1 MITIEGMTKYC
12 QWQFG
17 AVVLV
22 AVCVL
27 AAPLSVRAQDDWVDS
42 IHLELL
48 QAEAAHQIVLFQ
60 SLAEY
65 YHPRQ
70 PDSSAR
76 YVQRMVRMAEGFAD
90 PAAASEAWRMVSSVY
105 IKRSQIKEASDYAR
119 RALKQLE
126 NCTSPACLEEKYEAA
141 SGLDYCLTR
150 QGKHG
155 EAVDVLLPLQAFEKE
170 FGKEKKAM
178 LCLRLG
184 ESLNEI
190 GDYDEALAQLNKGL
204 AYSRELGNRNT
215 EQEILAIISITY
227 YYLGDLDKSVRI
239 AKTSR
244 AIASELQ
251 NKNAECYLLY
261 IIADTYVS
269 LALYDSA
276 RHYFEQ
282 LREGS
287 LALNNDDYYGFAIG
301 GLFRNALL
309 QGNDNLEKYARAAK
323 EILENGK
330 TYQQLHVKRNIYS
343 SFSDYYLQKGDYQK
357 AEEYALNHLRHVRK
371 FEADTTELVVFAL
384 EELSKIQAAIGSFEK
399 AWHTY
404 DTFYQLKM
412 AIVDNNQHR
421 ALAQAAVEMDLTEN
435 ELARQ
440 VAEKTARLE
449 QQTTAIRTR
458 LFLGSLTV
466 AAIVL
471 VGLLW
476 AYRRAQRDRQLIK
489 QKNEQIETSLA
500 EKEVLLREIHH
511 RVKNN
516 LQIISGLLGKQA
528 RKSSDV
534 AVRKLV
540 KEGQERI
547 QSMALIHQNL
557 YESDQLSG
565 IDIKSYLQELSQNIQ
580 KSQAVSPEQ
589 IQLNLDVDTENL
601 DIDTAIPVGLI
612 LNELLT
618 NSYKYAFPAQRK
630 GRIKVD
636 FKKKEDRYLLQVS
649 DDGIGFTP
657 EQIEAGKRTKSLGL
671 SLVNGLVRQ
680 LSGTIEWLAVE
691 RGTMISIQF

>member
-1 MITIEGMTKYC
+1 MITVEGMAKYY

-17 AVVLV
+17 AVLLV
-22 AVCVL
+22 VVCVL
-27 AAPLSVRAQDDWVDS
+27 TAPLSVRAQDDWVDS
-42 IHLELL
+42 VHLELL
-48 QAEAAHQIVLFQ
+48 QAEEAHQIVLFQ

-70 PDSSAR
+70 PDSSAS
-76 YVQRMVRMAEGFAD
+76 YVQRMIGMAKGFTD
-90 PAAASEAWRMVSSVY
+90 PAAAAEAWRMVSSTY
-105 IKRSQIKEASDYAR
+105 IQRKQIKEASDYAR
-119 RALKQLE
+119 LALKQLE
-126 NCTSPACLEEKYEAA
+126 SCTSPSCLEEKYEAA
-141 SGLDYCLTR
+141 SGLNYCLTR
-150 QGKHG
+150 QGKHR
-155 EAVDVLLPLQAFEKE
+155 EAVDVLLSLQAFEKE
-170 FGKEKKAM
+170 LGKEKRAM

-190 GDYDEALAQLNKGL
+190 GDYDAALAQLNKGL
-204 AYSRELGNRNT
+204 AYGRELEDRNT

-227 YYLGDLDKSVRI
+227 YYLGDLDKSIRI

-251 NKNAECYLLY
+251 SKNAECYLLY
-261 IIADTYVS
+261 IIADTYGS
-269 LALYDSA
+269 LGRYDSA
-276 RHYFEQ
+276 THYFEQ
-282 LREGS
+282 LREES
-287 LALNNDDYYGFAIG
+287 LTLNDSDYYGFAVG
-301 GLFRNALL
+301 GLFRTVLL
-309 QGNDNLEKYARAAK
+309 QGNDNLEEYARAAK
-323 EILENGK
+323 EILESGK

-343 SFSDYYLQKGDYQK
+343 SFSNYYLQKGDYQK
-357 AEEYALNHLRHVRK
+357 AEEYALRHVRHVRK
-371 FEADTTELVVFAL
+371 FEADTTELVIFAL
-384 EELSKIQAAIGSFEK
+384 GELSRVQAAIGSFEK

-421 ALAQAAVEMDLTEN
+421 ALAQTAVEMDLAEN

-458 LFLGSLTV
+458 FFLVSLTV

-476 AYRRAQRDRQLIK
+476 AYRRAQRDRQVIK

-516 LQIISGLLGKQA
+516 LQIITGLLDKQA

-580 KSQAVSPEQ
+580 RSQAVSPEQ

-630 GRIKVD
+630 GSIKVD
-636 FKKKEDRYLLQVS
+636 FKKNKDRYLLQVS
-649 DDGIGFTP
+649 DDGVGFIL
-657 EQIEAGKRTKSLGL
+657 EEGGNKTKSLGL

-691 RGTMISIQF
+691 RGTMVSIQF

>member
-1 MITIEGMTKYC
+1 MAKYY

-17 AVVLV
+17 AVLLV
-22 AVCVL
+22 VVCVL
-27 AAPLSVRAQDDWVDS
+27 TAPLSVRAQDDWVDS
-42 IHLELL
+42 VHLELL
-48 QAEAAHQIVLFQ
+48 QAEEAHQIVLFQ

-70 PDSSAR
+70 PDSSAS
-76 YVQRMVRMAEGFAD
+76 YVQRMIGMAKGFTD
-90 PAAASEAWRMVSSVY
+90 PAAAAEAWRMVSSTY
-105 IKRSQIKEASDYAR
+105 IQRKQIKEASDYAR
-119 RALKQLE
+119 LALKQLE
-126 NCTSPACLEEKYEAA
+126 SCTSPSCLEEKYEAA
-141 SGLDYCLTR
+141 SGLNYCLTR
-150 QGKHG
+150 QGKHR
-155 EAVDVLLPLQAFEKE
+155 EAVDVLLSLQAFEKE
-170 FGKEKKAM
+170 LGKEKRAM

-190 GDYDEALAQLNKGL
+190 GDYDAALAQLNKGL
-204 AYSRELGNRNT
+204 AYGRELEDRNT

-227 YYLGDLDKSVRI
+227 YYLGDLDKSIRI

-251 NKNAECYLLY
+251 SKNAECYLLY
-261 IIADTYVS
+261 IIADTYGS
-269 LALYDSA
+269 LGRYDSA
-276 RHYFEQ
+276 THYFEQ
-282 LREGS
+282 LREES
-287 LALNNDDYYGFAIG
+287 LTLNDSDYYGFAVG
-301 GLFRNALL
+301 GLFRTVLL
-309 QGNDNLEKYARAAK
+309 QGNDNLEEYARAAK
-323 EILENGK
+323 EILESGK

-343 SFSDYYLQKGDYQK
+343 SFSNYYLQKGDYQK
-357 AEEYALNHLRHVRK
+357 AEEYALRHVRHVRK
-371 FEADTTELVVFAL
+371 FEADTTELVIFAL
-384 EELSKIQAAIGSFEK
+384 GELSRVQAAIGSFEK

-421 ALAQAAVEMDLTEN
+421 ALAQTAVEMDLAEN

-458 LFLGSLTV
+458 FFLVSLTV

-476 AYRRAQRDRQLIK
+476 AYRRAQRDRQVIK

-516 LQIISGLLGKQA
+516 LQIITGLLDKQA

-580 KSQAVSPEQ
+580 RSQAVSPEQ

-630 GRIKVD
+630 GSIKVD
-636 FKKKEDRYLLQVS
+636 FKKNKDRYLLQVS
-649 DDGIGFTP
+649 DDGVGFIL
-657 EQIEAGKRTKSLGL
+657 EEGGNKTKSLGL

-691 RGTMISIQF
+691 RGTMVSIQF

>member
-1 MITIEGMTKYC
+1 MITIEGMAKYY

-17 AVVLV
+17 AVLFT
-22 AVCVL
+22 VCVL
-27 AAPLSVRAQDDWVDS
+27 TAPLSMRAQDDWVDS

-48 QAEAAHQIVLFQ
+48 QAEEAHQIVLFQ

-76 YVQRMVRMAEGFAD
+76 YVQRMIGMAKGFTD
-90 PAAASEAWRMVSSVY
+90 PAAASEAWRMVSSIY
-105 IKRSQIKEASDYAR
+105 IKKSQIKEALDYAR

-150 QGKHG
+150 QGKHR
-155 EAVDVLLPLQAFEKE
+155 EAVDVLLPLQAVEKE
-170 FGKEKKAM
+170 LGKEKRAM

-190 GDYDEALAQLNKGL
+190 GDYDAALAQLNKGL
-204 AYSRELGNRNT
+204 AYGRELGNRNT

-227 YYLGDLDKSVRI
+227 YYLGDLDKSIRI
-239 AKTSR
+239 AKKSR

-261 IIADTYVS
+261 IIADTYGS
-269 LALYDSA
+269 LGRYDSA
-276 RHYFEQ
+276 MHYFKQ
-282 LREGS
+282 LQEES
-287 LALNNDDYYGFAIG
+287 LAINDDDYYGFAIS
-301 GLFRNALL
+301 GLFRTALL
-309 QGNDNLEKYARAAK
+309 EGEERNIEKYARAAN
-323 EILENGK
+323 EILESGIIYN
-330 TYQQLHVKRNIYS
+330 QLHVKRNIYH
-343 SFSDYYLQKGDYQK
+343 SFSQYYLWQSDFEK
-357 AEEYALNHLRHVRK
+357 AEAYALNHLRHVRK
-371 FEADTTELVVFAL
+371 FEADTTQLVVFAL

-399 AWHTY
+399 AWHTQ
-404 DTFYQLKM
+404 DTFYQLRM
-412 AIVDNNQHR
+412 AMVNQNQQD
-421 ALAQAAVEMDLTEN
+421 ALAQTAVEMDLAEN
-435 ELARQ
+435 QLALQ
-440 VAEKTARLE
+440 QAEQLALLE
-449 QQTTAIRTR
+449 QQTTAFRTR
-458 LFLGSLTV
+458 TFLMVMGV
-466 AAIVL
+466 AVL
-471 VGLLW
+471 VLGGLIYGYFQSQK
-476 AYRRAQRDRQLIK
+476 AKRLISD
-489 QKNEQIETSLA
+489 KNEQIQQSLA

-630 GRIKVD
+630 GSIKVD

>member
-1 MITIEGMTKYC
+1 MITIEGMAKYY

-17 AVVLV
+17 AVLLV
-22 AVCVL
+22 VVCVL
-27 AAPLSVRAQDDWVDS
+27 TAPLSVRAQDDWVDS
-42 IHLELL
+42 VHLELL
-48 QAEAAHQIVLFQ
+48 QAEEAHQIVLFQ

-70 PDSSAR
+70 PDSSAS
-76 YVQRMVRMAEGFAD
+76 YVQRMIGMAKGFTD
-90 PAAASEAWRMVSSVY
+90 PAAAAEAWRMVSSTY
-105 IKRSQIKEASDYAR
+105 IQRNQIKEASDYAR
-119 RALKQLE
+119 LALKQLE
-126 NCTSPACLEEKYEAA
+126 SCTSPSCLEEKYEAA
-141 SGLDYCLTR
+141 SGLNYCLTR
-150 QGKHG
+150 QGKHR

-170 FGKEKKAM
+170 LGKEKRAM

-190 GDYDEALAQLNKGL
+190 GDYDAALAQLNKGL
-204 AYSRELGNRNT
+204 AYGRELGNRNT

-227 YYLGDLDKSVRI
+227 YYLGDLDKSIRI

-251 NKNAECYLLY
+251 SKNAECYLLY
-261 IIADTYVS
+261 IIADTYGS
-269 LALYDSA
+269 LGRYDSA
-276 RHYFEQ
+276 THYFEQ
-282 LREGS
+282 LREES
-287 LALNNDDYYGFAIG
+287 LTLNDSDYYGFAVG
-301 GLFRNALL
+301 GLFRTVLL
-309 QGNDNLEKYARAAK
+309 QGNDNLEEYARAAK
-323 EILENGK
+323 EILESGK

-343 SFSDYYLQKGDYQK
+343 SFSNYYLQKGDYQK
-357 AEEYALNHLRHVRK
+357 AEEYALSHLRHVRK
-371 FEADTTELVVFAL
+371 FEADTTELVIFAL
-384 EELSKIQAAIGSFEK
+384 GELSRVQAAIGSFEK

-421 ALAQAAVEMDLTEN
+421 ALAQTAVEMDLAEN

-458 LFLGSLTV
+458 FFLVSLTV

-476 AYRRAQRDRQLIK
+476 AYRRAQRDRQVIK

-516 LQIISGLLGKQA
+516 LQIITGLLDKQA

-580 KSQAVSPEQ
+580 RSQAVSPEQ

-630 GRIKVD
+630 GSIKVD
-636 FKKKEDRYLLQVS
+636 FKKNKDRYLLQVS
-649 DDGIGFTP
+649 DDGVGFIP
-657 EQIEAGKRTKSLGL
+657 EEGGNKTKSLGL

-691 RGTMISIQF
+691 RGTMVSIQF

>member
-1 MITIEGMTKYC
+1 MITIEGMAKYY

-17 AVVLV
+17 AVLLV
-22 AVCVL
+22 VVCVL
-27 AAPLSVRAQDDWVDS
+27 TAPLSVRAQDDWVDS
-42 IHLELL
+42 VHLKLL
-48 QAEAAHQIVLFQ
+48 QAEEAHQIVLFQ

-70 PDSSAR
+70 PDSSAS
-76 YVQRMVRMAEGFAD
+76 YVQRMIGMAKGFTD
-90 PAAASEAWRMVSSVY
+90 PAAAAEAWRMVSSTY
-105 IKRSQIKEASDYAR
+105 IQRNQIKEASDYAR
-119 RALKQLE
+119 LALKQLE
-126 NCTSPACLEEKYEAA
+126 SCTSPSCLEEKYEAA
-141 SGLDYCLTR
+141 SGLNYCLTR
-150 QGKHG
+150 QGKHR
-155 EAVDVLLPLQAFEKE
+155 EAVDVLLSLQAFEKE
-170 FGKEKKAM
+170 LGKEKRAM

-190 GDYDEALAQLNKGL
+190 GDYDAALAQLNKGL
-204 AYSRELGNRNT
+204 AYGRELGNRNT

-227 YYLGDLDKSVRI
+227 YYLGDLDKSIRI

-251 NKNAECYLLY
+251 SKNAECYLLY
-261 IIADTYVS
+261 IIADTYGS
-269 LALYDSA
+269 LGRYDSA
-276 RHYFEQ
+276 THYFEQ

-309 QGNDNLEKYARAAK
+309 QGSDHLEEYARAAK
-323 EILENGK
+323 EILESGK

-343 SFSDYYLQKGDYQK
+343 SFSNYYLQKGDYQK
-357 AEEYALNHLRHVRK
+357 AEEYALSHLRHVRK
-371 FEADTTELVVFAL
+371 FEADTTELVIFAL
-384 EELSKIQAAIGSFEK
+384 GELSRVQAAIGSFEK

-421 ALAQAAVEMDLTEN
+421 ALAQTAVEMDLAEN

-458 LFLGSLTV
+458 FFLVSLTV

-476 AYRRAQRDRQLIK
+476 AYRRAQRDRQVIK

-516 LQIISGLLGKQA
+516 LQIITGLLDKQA

-580 KSQAVSPEQ
+580 RSQAVSPEQ

-630 GRIKVD
+630 GSIKVD
-636 FKKKEDRYLLQVS
+636 FKKNKDRYLLQVS
-649 DDGIGFTP
+649 DDGVGFIP
-657 EQIEAGKRTKSLGL
+657 EEGGNKTKSLGL

-691 RGTMISIQF
+691 RGTMVSIQF